1 MAMFVVRYL
10 LNQYLNTMTS
20 KVTNSL
26 VLLMLII
33 SMDSCVSTKS
43 TTYFNNATDTV
54 MAFNTLKTFRGHQIT
69 KIQKNDILNI
79 SITSLNQDASAIFN
93 TTNNYTFT
101 SATSAGLNTQSSGYL
116 VNENGLIN
124 LPLLGII
131 KAGGLTK
138 SELIDTITHIILEKR
153 LLMDPIV
160 NIRHVNFEV
169 TVIGEVGKPSV
180 ISVPNESISL
190 LKAIGLAGDITI
202 YGRKDNVL
210 LIREANGVKQVK
222 YINLNSNDFLQSPYY
237 YLQPNDV
244 VYVEANK
251 NKVASVGRG
260 TRLLP
265 VFLSGLSVVILL
277 VDRVIYQ

>member
-1 MAMFVVRYL
+1 
-10 LNQYLNTMTS
+10 MTN
-20 KVTNSL
+20 KINYML
-26 VLLMLII
+26 VFII
-33 SMDSCVSTKS
+33 MQFAATSCVSTKS
-43 TTYFNNATDTV
+43 TTYFNNASDTLIALNSLK
-54 MAFNTLKTFRGHQIT
+54 AFQNKQVP
-69 KIQKNDILNI
+69 KIQYNDILNI

-93 TTNNYTFT
+93 TTNNYVFT

-116 VNENGLIN
+116 VNENGYIN
-124 LPLLGII
+124 LPLLGNI
-131 KAGGLTK
+131 KAVGLTK
-138 SELIDTITHIILEKR
+138 VQLIDTLTHIILEKH

-160 NIRHVNFEV
+160 NVRHVNYEV

-180 ISVPNESISL
+180 ISVPNESISM

-210 LIREANGVKQVK
+210 LIREANGIKQVK
-222 YINLNSNDFLQSPYY
+222 YINLNTKEFLQSPYY

-265 VFLSGLSVVILL
+265 AFLSGMSVVILL
-277 VDRVIYQ
+277 VDRVFFQ

>member
-1 MAMFVVRYL
+1 MKKMTVRL
-10 LNQYLNTMTS
+10 FGFF
-20 KVTNSL
+20 
-26 VLLMLII
+26 LIF
-33 SMDSCVSTKS
+33 MMMESCVSTKS
-43 TTYFNNATDTV
+43 TTYFNNASDTLL
-54 MAFNTLKTFRGHQIT
+54 AFNSIKAFRSQQVP

-93 TTNNYTFT
+93 TTNSFVFT
-101 SATSAGLNTQSSGYL
+101 SSTSAGLNTQSSGYL
-116 VNENGLIN
+116 VNDNGVIN
-124 LPLLGII
+124 LPLLGNI
-131 KAGGLTK
+131 KAAGLTK
-138 SELIDTITHIILEKR
+138 DQLKDTITHIILDKH

-160 NIRHVNFEV
+160 NIRHVNYEV

-180 ISVPNESISL
+180 ISVPNENISL

-210 LIREANGVKQVK
+210 LIRESDGIKQVK
-222 YINLNSNDFLQSPYY
+222 YINLNSKDFLQSPYY

-277 VDRVIYQ
+277 VDRVLYQ

>member
-1 MAMFVVRYL
+1 
-10 LNQYLNTMTS
+10 MTNKIS
-20 KVTNSL
+20 QAL
-26 VLLMLII
+26 FFACII
-33 SMDSCVSTKS
+33 LTIESCVSSKA
-43 TTYFNNATDTV
+43 TTYFNNATDTLI
-54 MAFNTLKTFRGHQIT
+54 AYNTLKNFRSQQLP

-93 TTNNYTFT
+93 TTNNYVFT

-116 VNENGLIN
+116 VNEDGMIN
-124 LPLLGII
+124 LPLLGNI

-138 SELIDTITHIILEKR
+138 SQLIDTITHIILKKH

-160 NIRHVNFEV
+160 NIRHVNYEV

-180 ISVPNESISL
+180 ISVPNEHISL

-210 LIREANGVKQVK
+210 LIRETEGVKQVK
-222 YINLNSNDFLQSPYY
+222 YIDLNAKEFLQSPYY

-244 VYVEANK
+244 IYVEANK

-260 TRLLP
+260 ARLMP

-277 VDRVIYQ
+277 VDRVLYQ

>member
-1 MAMFVVRYL
+1 M
-10 LNQYLNTMTS
+10 
-20 KVTNSL
+20 
-26 VLLMLII
+26 
-33 SMDSCVSTKS
+33 SCVSTKS
-43 TTYFNNATDTV
+43 TTYFNNASDTLI
-54 MAFNTLKTFRGHQIT
+54 ALNTLKTFRSSEQP

-93 TTNNYTFT
+93 TTNNYVFT
-101 SATSAGLNTQSSGYL
+101 AASSTGTSTQSSGYL
-116 VNENGLIN
+116 VNENGMIN
-124 LPLLGII
+124 LPLLGNI
-131 KAGGLTK
+131 KAIGLTK
-138 SELIDTITHIILEKR
+138 TQLIDTISNIILEKH

-160 NIRHVNFEV
+160 NIRHVNYEV

-180 ISVPNESISL
+180 ISVPNEKISL

-210 LIREANGVKQVK
+210 LIREADGLKQVK
-222 YINLNSNDFLQSPYY
+222 YINLNAKDFLQSPYY

-244 VYVEANK
+244 IYVEANK

-277 VDRVIYQ
+277 VDRVFYQ

>member
-1 MAMFVVRYL
+1 MTGYLFVL
-10 LNQYLNTMTS
+10 F
-20 KVTNSL
+20 
-26 VLLMLII
+26 VLLIMTEA
-33 SMDSCVSTKS
+33 CVTTKS

-54 MAFNTLKTFRGHQIT
+54 MAFNSIKSFKTQYVP

-93 TTNNYTFT
+93 TTNNFVFT
-101 SATSAGLNTQSSGYL
+101 SSTSAGLNTQSSGYL
-116 VNENGLIN
+116 VNDNGDIN
-124 LPLLGII
+124 LPLLGNI
-131 KAGGLTK
+131 KAAGLTK
-138 SELIDTITHIILEKR
+138 DQLKDTISHIILDKH

-160 NIRHVNFEV
+160 NIRHVNYEV

-180 ISVPNESISL
+180 IAVPNESIAL

-210 LIREANGVKQVK
+210 LIRESDGIKQVK
-222 YINLNSNDFLQSPYY
+222 YINLNSKDFLQSPYY
-237 YLQPNDV
+237 YLQPNDI

-277 VDRVIYQ
+277 VDRVLYQ

>member
-1 MAMFVVRYL
+1 MIF
-10 LNQYLNTMTS
+10 LN
-20 KVTNSL
+20 
-26 VLLMLII
+26 
-33 SMDSCVSTKS
+33 SCVSTRP
-43 TTYFNNATDTV
+43 TTYFNNAKDTSI
-54 MAFNTLKTFRGHQIT
+54 ALNNLKTFRGQQIP

-93 TTNNYTFT
+93 TTNNYVFT
-101 SATSAGLNTQSSGYL
+101 SSTSTGLNTQSSGYL
-116 VNENGLIN
+116 VNDNGMIN
-124 LPLLGII
+124 LPLIGLI
-131 KAGGLTK
+131 KAEGLTK
-138 SELIDTITHIILEKR
+138 SQLKDTLTRIILDKH

-160 NIRHVNFEV
+160 NIRHVNYEV
-169 TVIGEVGKPSV
+169 TVIGEVGKPTV

-210 LIREANGVKQVK
+210 LIREADGIKQVK
-222 YINLNSNDFLQSPYY
+222 YINLNSKDFLQSPYY

>member
-1 MAMFVVRYL
+1 MINKITF
-10 LNQYLNTMTS
+10 
-20 KVTNSL
+20 SL
-26 VLLMLII
+26 VFFISSIALM
-33 SMDSCVSTKS
+33 SCVSTKS
-43 TTYFNNATDTV
+43 TTYFNNASDTLI
-54 MAFNTLKTFRGHQIT
+54 ALNTLKTFRSSEQP

-93 TTNNYTFT
+93 TTNNYVFT
-101 SATSAGLNTQSSGYL
+101 AASSTGTSTQSSGYL
-116 VNENGLIN
+116 VNENGMIN
-124 LPLLGII
+124 LPLLGNI
-131 KAGGLTK
+131 KAIGLTK
-138 SELIDTITHIILEKR
+138 TQLIDTISNIIQEKH

-160 NIRHVNFEV
+160 NIRHVNYEV

-180 ISVPNESISL
+180 ISVPNEKISL

-210 LIREANGVKQVK
+210 LIREADGLKQVK
-222 YINLNSNDFLQSPYY
+222 YINLNAKDFLQSPYY

-244 VYVEANK
+244 IYVEANK

-277 VDRVIYQ
+277 VDRVFYQ

>member
-1 MAMFVVRYL
+1 MTNKIAFLFAFFVMSIAM
-10 LNQYLNTMTS
+10 M
-20 KVTNSL
+20 
-26 VLLMLII
+26 
-33 SMDSCVSTKS
+33 SCVSTKS
-43 TTYFNNATDTV
+43 TTYFNDASDSLIAYN
-54 MAFNTLKTFRGHQIT
+54 LSKTIKNQQVA

-93 TTNNYTFT
+93 TTNNFVFT
-101 SATSAGLNTQSSGYL
+101 SSTSSGQNTQSSGYL
-116 VNENGLIN
+116 VDENGLIN
-124 LPLLGII
+124 LPLIGNI
-131 KAGGLTK
+131 KAAGLTK
-138 SELIDTITHIILEKR
+138 SELIDSITHIINDKH

-160 NIRHVNFEV
+160 TIRHVNYEV

-180 ISVPNESISL
+180 ISVPNESISM

-210 LIREANGVKQVK
+210 LIREADGVKQVK
-222 YINLNSNDFLQSPYY
+222 YINLNSKDFLLSPYY
-237 YLQPNDV
+237 YLKPNDV

-260 TRLLP
+260 ARLLP

-277 VDRVIYQ
+277 VDRVFYQ

>member
-1 MAMFVVRYL
+1 MSKKYTYL
-10 LNQYLNTMTS
+10 FLF
-20 KVTNSL
+20 SL
-26 VLLMLII
+26 IQVSIF
-33 SMDSCVSTKS
+33 SCVSTKS
-43 TTYFNNATDTV
+43 TTYFNNATDTTIV
-54 MAFNTLKTFRGHQIT
+54 YNKLTTLRNQHVV

-93 TTNNYTFT
+93 TTNNFIFT
-101 SATSAGLNTQSSGYL
+101 SSTSSGQQIQSSGYL
-116 VNENGLIN
+116 VNENGFIN
-124 LPLLGII
+124 LPLLGNI
-131 KAGGLTK
+131 KAIGLTK
-138 SELIDTITHIILEKR
+138 SELIDTITHIINER
-153 LLMDPIV
+153 SLLMNPIV
-160 NIRHVNFEV
+160 NIRHVNYEV
-169 TVIGEVGKPSV
+169 TIIGEVGKPTV

-210 LIREANGVKQVK
+210 LIRELDGVKQVK
-222 YINLNSNDFLQSPYY
+222 HINLNSKDFLTSSYY

-244 VYVEANK
+244 VYVESNK

-277 VDRVIYQ
+277 VDRVFYK

>member
-1 MAMFVVRYL
+1 MINKITF
-10 LNQYLNTMTS
+10 
-20 KVTNSL
+20 SL
-26 VLLMLII
+26 VFFISSIALM
-33 SMDSCVSTKS
+33 SCVSTKS
-43 TTYFNNATDTV
+43 TTYFNNASDTLI
-54 MAFNTLKTFRGHQIT
+54 ALNTLKTFRSSEQP

-93 TTNNYTFT
+93 TTNNYVFT
-101 SATSAGLNTQSSGYL
+101 AASSTGISAQSSGYL
-116 VNENGLIN
+116 VNENGMIN
-124 LPLLGII
+124 LPLLGNI
-131 KAGGLTK
+131 KAIGLTK
-138 SELIDTITHIILEKR
+138 TQLIDTISNIILEKH
-153 LLMDPIV
+153 LLIDPIV
-160 NIRHVNFEV
+160 NIRHVNYEV

-180 ISVPNESISL
+180 ISVPNEKISL

-210 LIREANGVKQVK
+210 LIREADGLKQVK
-222 YINLNSNDFLQSPYY
+222 YINLNAKDFLQSPYY

-244 VYVEANK
+244 IYVEANK

-277 VDRVIYQ
+277 VDRVFYQ